1 MNRTFSVPEWHRLAQ
16 DGTKI
21 PVRIPLS
28 GWSMEPLIRMN
39 KDIVTSIPLEE
50 IPQIGDIVLFA
61 DQKQGRYVVHRVW
74 SLNDGKILTWGDN
87 CPAPDNWLPLED
99 VWGKAVLIERGK
111 RKIQPNPA
119 KGMKWAGF
127 WHWAGTVYRPYI
139 RFKNAVRDKIDRM
152 RAWVKK

>member
-1 MNRTFSVPEWHRLAQ
+1 MASP
-16 DGTKI
+16 GTGRHEDSRAD
-21 PVRIPLS
+21 PAVRVD
-28 GWSMEPLIRMN
+28 MEPLIRMN
-39 KDIVTSIPLEE
+39 KDIVTIIPLEE